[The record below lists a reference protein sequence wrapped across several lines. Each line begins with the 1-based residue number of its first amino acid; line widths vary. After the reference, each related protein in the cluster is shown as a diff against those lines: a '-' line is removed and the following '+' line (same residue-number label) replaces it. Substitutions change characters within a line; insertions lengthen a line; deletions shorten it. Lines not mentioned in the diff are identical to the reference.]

1 MGELWLVPVYSPL
14 HDPRRVREVVS
25 GVLAK
30 VSGLPGYTVRLW
42 EPPETSGEGDA
53 LFLVVTGGTERRL
66 LAMVEERGG
75 PAILLAHPGQN
86 SLPAALEAVAR
97 LRAEGHYAHVVYL
110 GEEGSAALEELE
122 RWLRVVAVHRWMHSA
137 HLGLV
142 GAPSEWLV
150 ASSPAP
156 ALVTCMWG
164 PKVVLIEMEEF
175 LARLDEVD
183 PGEVGL
189 VREDFLARATRV
201 REDSRA
207 GTAGAREVSTEDVD
221 RATGREVSAED
232 VRRAAAVYVA
242 LRRLVD
248 DYRLDALTVR
258 CFDLLGPAGTTGCLA
273 LSRLNDEGVVA
284 GCEGDLPATVTM
296 MLLSRLSGEPVF
308 MGNPV
313 RIDRGRETVWL
324 AHCTVARRLVT
335 SYALRSHFESG
346 VGVAVAGELRN
357 GPVTIAR
364 IGGPELDDLLA
375 EAGTL
380 VATGHEA
387 DLCRTQAVVRCPAA
401 VSSLLDWPLGN
412 HHVLAYG
419 DLVREMYA
427 LCNMA
432 CVSSR

>member
-1 MGELWLVPVYSPL
+1 MGELWLVPVYSSL

-25 GVLAK
+25 GALAK

-42 EPPETSGEGDA
+42 EPPETGGEGEA
-53 LFLVVTGGTERRL
+53 LFLVVTGGTERKL
-66 LAMVEERGG
+66 LTMVEERGG

-97 LRAEGHYAHVVYL
+97 LRVEGHYAHVVYL

-122 RWLRVVAVHRWMHSA
+122 RWLRVAAVHRWMHSA

-150 ASSPAP
+150 ASSPEP
-156 ALVTCMWG
+156 ALVTRMWG

-175 LARLDEVD
+175 LARLGEVE
-183 PGEVGL
+183 PGEVGR

-201 REDSRA
+201 GEDARA

-221 RATGREVSAED
+221 RA
-232 VRRAAAVYVA
+232 AAVYVA
-242 LRRLVD
+242 LRRVVD

-313 RIDRGRETVWL
+313 RIDRARETVWL

-346 VGVAVAGELRN
+346 MGVAVAGELRN
-357 GPVTIAR
+357 GSVTIAR
-364 IGGPELDDLLA
+364 IGGPVLDDLVA

-387 DLCRTQAVVRCPAA
+387 DLCRTQAVVRSPAA

-419 DLVREMYA
+419 DLVREMHV

-432 CVSSR
+432 CVSFR